1 MPSVLHDVF
10 PATVAITNAEFPT
23 PVDELKSQ
31 PPTKGAAYIA
41 TARVVI
47 TSEHIIIARD
57 SGNGPVVVFREGID
71 PTMFWK
77 TRDARTTDSY
87 VTTLS
92 GKKVAYR
99 KDSACGC
106 GSRLKS
112 WRPFANMSSVK
123 DPTS

>member
-1 MPSVLHDVF
+1 MPSILHDVF
-10 PATVAITNAEFPT
+10 PATVVITHAEFPT
-23 PVDELKSQ
+23 PIDELRSQ
-31 PPTKGAAYIA
+31 PPTKGAAYIS

-47 TSEHIIIARD
+47 TSEHIIVARD

-71 PTMFWK
+71 PALFYK
-77 TRDARTTDSY
+77 TKDVRTIDSY

-92 GKKVAYR
+92 GKKIAYR
-99 KDSACGC
+99 KDTTCGC

-112 WRPFANMSSVK
+112 WRPFATMSSVK